1 MSNISKLTLIG
12 AVRLRDPSRRA
23 GNKGGHVKFATN
35 VLAVSATCVAVAGCA
50 VDPRDIGRAPHMTPV
65 GTGLAAP
72 EQAPIPKYAF
82 AGQSGLGRGSLW
94 NDANG
99 NLFRDQRASRL
110 GDVFTINI
118 SINDKAQIGNSTDRS
133 RESQVKSTL
142 DFMANMFGVNA
153 LGAAAADIQ
162 SNSSTKGQG
171 AINRSEKIQLSVAA
185 VVTGVLPNG
194 NLMVRGSQEI
204 RVNYELRV
212 LEIAGIVRPVDI
224 TRDNTIAYDKIA
236 EARVSY
242 GGRGR
247 LMEVQQPN
255 VVHQVYDQLK
265 PF

>member
-1 MSNISKLTLIG
+1 MHPRSGSAWRAFAGVAMATL
-12 AVRLRDPSRRA
+12 L
-23 GNKGGHVKFATN
+23 
-35 VLAVSATCVAVAGCA
+35 AGCA
-50 VDPRDIGRAPHMTPV
+50 GELRDIGKAPHMTPV
-65 GTGLAAP
+65 GSGLAGP
-72 EQAPIPKYAF
+72 ESAPIPAHAF
-82 AGQSGLGRGSLW
+82 AGATGPGRGSIW
-94 NDANG
+94 NESGKD
-99 NLFRDQRASRL
+99 LFRDQRASRV

-118 SINDKAQIGNSTDRS
+118 SINDRATIGNSTDRS
-133 RESQVKSTL
+133 RESSVKSTL
-142 DFMANMFGVNA
+142 DYAAKLFGLAA
-153 LGAAAADIQ
+153 LGAASADIE

-185 VVTGVLPNG
+185 VVTDVLPNG
-194 NLMVRGSQEI
+194 NLMIRGSQEI

-212 LEIAGIVRPVDI
+212 LEIAGIVRPNDI

-255 VVHQVYDQLK
+255 VLHQVYDVLK